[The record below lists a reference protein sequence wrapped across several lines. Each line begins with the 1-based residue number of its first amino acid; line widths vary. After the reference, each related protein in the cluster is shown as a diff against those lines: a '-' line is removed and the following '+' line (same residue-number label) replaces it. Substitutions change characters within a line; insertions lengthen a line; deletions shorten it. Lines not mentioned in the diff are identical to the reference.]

1 VENLY
6 RNSIKTHSLENSTPS
21 SVSPSKTD
29 NFLEKIGITK
39 GILYMLFAVF
49 CFSIMNLIVKMLP
62 HIPAME
68 IILFRSSVSFVI
80 CVVGLKMQKVKG
92 LGTNKK
98 VLFLRGL
105 FGGMALFLFF
115 TTIQN
120 IPLASAITLHYL
132 APIFTA
138 IIAWLVLGERLVP
151 LQWLFFLISFIGVT
165 MVKGF
170 DERVDTI
177 YFIMGISS
185 ALLSGFAYNCIR
197 KLKTSEHPL
206 MVILYFPLVTL
217 PIASLY
223 CIFYKWT
230 MPVGWDWLYLLLI
243 GILTQIAQL
252 YMTKAYQIEEAARV
266 ASVSYTGIIY
276 ALGFGF
282 LFFHEVF
289 NVYVSIGIGLML
301 LGVVL
306 NVTFKNKKKEVIE
319 LDDKILNK

>member
-1 VENLY
+1 MKKPILD
-6 RNSIKTHSLENSTPS
+6 TP
-21 SVSPSKTD
+21 VTPSKTD
-29 NFLEKIGITK
+29 DFLEKIGLTK
-39 GILYMLFAVF
+39 GVLYMLFAVF
-49 CFSIMNLIVKMLP
+49 CFALMNLIVKFLND
-62 HIPAME
+62 IPAME
-68 IILFRSSVSFVI
+68 IILFRSAVSFVI
-80 CVVGLKMQKVKG
+80 CVVGLRMQNVKG

-105 FGGMALFLFF
+105 FGGTALFLFF

-120 IPLASAITLHYL
+120 MPLASAITLHYL

-138 IIAWLVLGERLVP
+138 IIAWLILGERLVL
-151 LQWLFFLISFIGVT
+151 LQWLFFLISFVGVT

-170 DERVDTI
+170 DERVDTL
-177 YFIMGISS
+177 YFIMGIVS
-185 ALLSGFAYNCIR
+185 AFLSGCAYNCIR

-223 CIFYKWT
+223 CIFYEWK
-230 MPVGWDWLYLLLI
+230 MPMGWDWLNLLLV
-243 GILTQIAQL
+243 GLLTQIAQF

-282 LFFHEVF
+282 LFFQETFNIYVF
-289 NVYVSIGIGLML
+289 IGIGLML
-301 LGVVL
+301 LGVIL
-306 NVTFKNKKKEVIE
+306 NVTFKNKKDILIE
-319 LDDKILNK
+319 TEEQSEE

>member
-1 VENLY
+1 
-6 RNSIKTHSLENSTPS
+6 LENSTPS
-21 SVSPSKTD
+21 SSVSISKID
-29 NFLEKIGITK
+29 GLLAKFGVTK
-39 GILYMLFAVF
+39 GITYMLFAVF
-49 CFSIMNLIVKMLP
+49 AFSIMNLLVKMLP

-68 IILFRSSVSFVI
+68 IILFRSAISFVI
-80 CVVGLKMQKVKG
+80 CVVGLKVQKVKG

-138 IIAWLVLGERLVP
+138 IIAWLILGERLVP

-170 DERVDTI
+170 DERVDTY
-177 YFIMGISS
+177 YFIMGIVS
-185 ALLSGFAYNCIR
+185 AFLSGCAYNCIR

-217 PIASLY
+217 PVASIY
-223 CIFYKWT
+223 CIFYEWT
-230 MPVGWDWLYLLLI
+230 TPVGWDWLYLLLI

-252 YMTKAYQIEEAARV
+252 YMTKAYQLEEAARV

-306 NVTFKNKKKEVIE
+306 NVSFKNVKKEIV
-319 LDDKILNK
+319 K